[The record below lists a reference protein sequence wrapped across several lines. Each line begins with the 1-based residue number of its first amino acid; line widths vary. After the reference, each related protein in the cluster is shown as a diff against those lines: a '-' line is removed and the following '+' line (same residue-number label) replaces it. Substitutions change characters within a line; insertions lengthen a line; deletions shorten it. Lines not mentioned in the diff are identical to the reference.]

1 MSEQE
6 DFKLELSP
14 NITLI
19 VKKPKLKQ
27 PNVTKR
33 ITVKRCSDTKDWVE
47 NETNQAYK
55 KAPKGNY

>member
-1 MSEQE
+1 MNEQE
-6 DFKLELSP
+6 DYELELSP

-19 VKKPKLKQ
+19 VKKPKVKHSS
-27 PNVTKR
+27 VSKR
-33 ITVKRCSDTKDWVE
+33 IAVKRCSDTQDWVE

>member
-6 DFKLELSP
+6 DFKSELPP

-19 VKKPKLKQ
+19 VKKPKFKQ
-27 PNVTKR
+27 VSVTKR